1 MGAVR
6 TGGAREVSPG
16 GTAAMGVSNI
26 RMPFMADQDD
36 SCFGWG
42 MRGQRREVKREGK
55 KTQIF

>member
-1 MGAVR
+1 
-6 TGGAREVSPG
+6 
-16 GTAAMGVSNI
+16 MGVSNI

-55 KTQIF
+55 KTPNILNIITFRQETVT